1 MRALILI
8 DYIHLDNAL
17 FMKSLAQEIGRI
29 NDKHEVMLIHGTS
42 PYQERLK
49 AAGYEHNK
57 ARLRSSKELN
67 RRMIALLADE
77 GVAAVGIH
85 AFQRSLFSRDN
96 KSKQLMVNTETLKTM
111 NLTSTLVLSNVGQ
124 IDDDVY
130 DLLSIS
136 EMAEALLRQT
146 DYEYCFTF
154 PATEKMNV
162 DLPDKLDQA
171 SRLNLLPEE
180 LLDYE
185 CDARM
190 INVKD
195 ISKLDNFSVSAEI

>member
-8 DYIHLDNAL
+8 DYVHLDNAL
-17 FMKSLAQEIGRI
+17 FMKSLAQEVSRI
-29 NDKHEVMLIHGTS
+29 RDKHELILIHGTS

-67 RRMIALLADE
+67 RRLIALLADE
-77 GVAAVGIH
+77 GVAAVGVH
-85 AFQRSLFSRDN
+85 AFQRELFSRDSEEN
-96 KSKQLMVNTETLKTM
+96 HLVVNEKALNSLK
-111 NLTSTLVLSNVGQ
+111 LTSTLVLSNVGQ
-124 IDDDVY
+124 IDDESY

-136 EMAEALLRQT
+136 EMADALLKQS
-146 DYEYCFTF
+146 DFEYCFTF
-154 PATEKMNV
+154 PASEKMNV
-162 DLPDKLDQA
+162 DLPEKLDQA
-171 SRLNLLPEE
+171 AKLNLLSEE
-180 LLDYE
+180 LLEFE

-195 ISKLDNFSVSAEI
+195 ISKLDDLSVSAEL

>member
-124 IDDDVY
+124 IREDSY